1 MEKIIIN
8 SDYKIEI
15 SESQELDCLNV
26 KFIISDFNANKN
38 GFRINRD
45 NIENWMNTLLFK
57 PLVGKIEVNKDGD
70 DDFTT
75 HQAKKVY
82 KFEGNSIKSSL
93 KFGTEAF
100 GTFCEVGIEEIDG
113 VEYVVARCKVWKR
126 FEKAVEIIQSR
137 FDNNEVLSTSW
148 EISILEKNEVIEDGV
163 KVQEIMNGVFIGHA
177 LLSKYTTPAYDS
189 AVMLEVAE
197 KHEDE
202 LESAILEDLQNLNEL
217 EVSSQSD
224 INSVENILNENEGGS
239 ETMAE
244 NIKNETVEV
253 SSLTSSDLRT
263 KVSRAIYATEGNGR
277 YYYGV
282 IIFPLEY
289 RAVAKLETNGSKES
303 DYTEFTYVVNSD
315 ETISITGQQD
325 VEMVFVAKATNDQ
338 AIAEIEG
345 KLEEANTS
353 LSEKVEEI
361 IKLGE
366 TIKSQETTISEKE
379 TLISELTPFKEQI
392 TEINAEKEKAELAE
406 KRTTLKNMAISSK
419 YITEEDIETSE
430 ELKKAIEDLDEKTVK
445 TMIAEKV
452 IAQSQLIKP
461 QEVEV
466 EVSEAIES
474 KVSTDLNASQEYNY
488 SESSNVLLGFLNK
501 KSNKN
506 IKY

>member
-1 MEKIIIN
+1 
-8 SDYKIEI
+8 
-15 SESQELDCLNV
+15 
-26 KFIISDFNANKN
+26 
-38 GFRINRD
+38 
-45 NIENWMNTLLFK
+45 
-57 PLVGKIEVNKDGD
+57 
-70 DDFTT
+70 
-75 HQAKKVY
+75 
-82 KFEGNSIKSSL
+82 
-93 KFGTEAF
+93 
-100 GTFCEVGIEEIDG
+100 
-113 VEYVVARCKVWKR
+113 
-126 FEKAVEIIQSR
+126 
-137 FDNNEVLSTSW
+137 
-148 EISILEKNEVIEDGV
+148 
-163 KVQEIMNGVFIGHA
+163 
-177 LLSKYTTPAYDS
+177 
-189 AVMLEVAE
+189 
-197 KHEDE
+197 
-202 LESAILEDLQNLNEL
+202 
-217 EVSSQSD
+217 
-224 INSVENILNENEGGS
+224 
-239 ETMAE
+239 MAE

-366 TIKSQETTISEKE
+366 TIKTQETLISEKD
-379 TLISELTPFKEQI
+379 TLISELTPYKEQI
-392 TEINAEKEKAELAE
+392 AEINAEKEQAELAE
-406 KRTTLKNMAISSK
+406 KQNALKNMAISSK

-430 ELKKAIEDLDEKTVK
+430 ELKKAIESLDEKTVK

-461 QEVEV
+461 QETEV
-466 EVSEAIES
+466 EVSEIKEYN
-474 KVSTDLNASQEYNY
+474 VSTDLNASQEYSY